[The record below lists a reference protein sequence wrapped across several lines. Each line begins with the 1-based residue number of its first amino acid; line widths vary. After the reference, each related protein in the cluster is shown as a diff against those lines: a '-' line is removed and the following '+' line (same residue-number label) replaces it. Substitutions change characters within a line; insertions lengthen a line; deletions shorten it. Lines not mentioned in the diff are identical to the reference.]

1 MLEFQHF
8 FATERP
14 KPRFTRKIFDN
25 FLIYHLFQAKFSKL
39 FANKSWFSRRQK
51 KKFGKFQDFG
61 KKFMY
66 KTAVKPC
73 FAGKIQGGGEKKVKF
88 KQLFAKERPKPRFTR
103 RIFEKFATSSKTKV
117 RLWKFLKKTVNFGRF
132 WSISG
137 GNQLISVSCR
147 PI

>member
-1 MLEFQHF
+1 
-8 FATERP
+8 
-14 KPRFTRKIFDN
+14 
-25 FLIYHLFQAKFSKL
+25 
-39 FANKSWFSRRQK
+39 
-51 KKFGKFQDFG
+51 
-61 KKFMY
+61 MY

>member
-1 MLEFQHF
+1 MLEFQQL
-8 FATERP
+8 FAKERP
-14 KPRFTRKIFDN
+14 KQRFTSKIFEK
-25 FLIYHLFQAKFSKL
+25 FLIFTFFKQNSPDFLP
-39 FANKSWFSRRQK
+39 KSAGFRGDK
-51 KKFGKFQDFG
+51 KKIWKIPGFWQKIHVQNCC
-61 KKFMY
+61 
-66 KTAVKPC
+66 KTLFCWKNS
-73 FAGKIQGGGEKKVKF
+73 GGGEKKVKF

-117 RLWKFLKKTVNFGRF
+117 RFWKFLKKTVNFGRF